1 MICSEC
7 TTLITEY
14 FEGTLDDGTRVTFEQ
29 HLEIC
34 PGCAAYLDSIRFTVT
49 ALGETPEPADP
60 HVREHLLQAYR
71 AAKGS

>member
-14 FEGTLDDGTRVTFEQ
+14 LEETLDDDTRVTFER

-34 PGCAAYLDSIRFTVT
+34 PGCVAYMESIRLTVA
-49 ALGETPEPADP
+49 ALADVPEPADP
-60 HVREHLLQAYR
+60 HVREHLLAAYR